1 MVVGSHLR
9 AWNYGIM
16 IKWGYPAKFCD
27 PITKN
32 LNTDWTAGHPSL
44 VKVNSTL

>member
-16 IKWGYPAKFCD
+16 IKWGYPAEFCA

-32 LNTDWTAGHPSL
+32 LNTDWTAGHL
-44 VKVNSTL
+44 